1 MKMRKMGVWLL
12 LGALSVLLL
21 LSGCGPQSDQTTEQS
36 DQTTEMVYHVY
47 FGLNDADT
55 GEQEVSLDDASS
67 YIRSVI
73 ESYGYGYTE
82 YRTYGAYTENGESKG
97 NDTLVY
103 MLTFV
108 EEENVEKIAN
118 EVVDHLNLA
127 SVLCQ
132 KKEMPYTFYAGEE
145 KQS

>member
-1 MKMRKMGVWLL
+1 MKMRRTGAWLL
-12 LGALSVLLL
+12 LVVVSVLLL
-21 LSGCGPQSDQTTEQS
+21 LSGCGQQSDQAK
-36 DQTTEMVYHVY
+36 EMVYHVY

-55 GEQEVSLDDASS
+55 GKQEVSMDDASS
-67 YIRSVI
+67 YIRGVI

-82 YRTYGAYTENGESKG
+82 HRTYGAYTENGESKG

-103 MLTFV
+103 MLIFV
-108 EEENVEKIAN
+108 EEENVEEIAN

-132 KKEMPYTFYAGEE
+132 KEEMPYTFYAGAE

>member
-1 MKMRKMGVWLL
+1 M
-12 LGALSVLLL
+12 
-21 LSGCGPQSDQTTEQS
+21 E
-36 DQTTEMVYHVY
+36 
-47 FGLNDADT
+47 
-55 GEQEVSLDDASS
+55 DASA

-82 YRTYGAYTENGESKG
+82 HRTYGAYTEDGVSKG

-103 MLTFV
+103 MLIFV
-108 EEENVEKIAN
+108 DEADVEKISD
-118 EVVDHLNLA
+118 EVIEHLNLA

-132 KKEMPYTFYAGEE
+132 KEEMEYQFFVGEE